1 MTTALDPTTNG
12 HGAEPAGQEPS
23 HGPMGGGDSSLSS
36 LRQRPEN
43 VHVLRGYGPL
53 VVGVVLFVLM
63 VLLAPTVAPER
74 IVERPVDDPA
84 TTTTVEVTTTAP
96 AATAPPTTAPGEAV
110 AP

>member
-1 MTTALDPTTNG
+1 MTTALDPSTNG
-12 HGAEPAGQEPS
+12 HGAEPGATEPS
-23 HGPMGGGDSSLSS
+23 DGSVKGADTSLSS

-74 IVERPVDDPA
+74 IVERPVGDPA

-96 AATAPPTTAPGEAV
+96 AATAPPTTAAGEAV